1 MLSVPHLIIIFL
13 VALVVFGP
21 EKLPELAR
29 NFGKVMAEF
38 RRATGDL
45 RSTFEE
51 HMRDLEREAGEHRIG
66 TGQAQASPPFVATGG
81 SSASPP
87 DHVIASTPLSA
98 RMRSDV
104 AATAT
109 DEANPI
115 STASDNSGDS
125 VPSIGEASRKRL
137 AGAVTESVP
146 DPAVSLPSASI
157 RRAEQPAENDPK
169 SEIVTDGH
177 RSS

>member
-1 MLSVPHLIIIFL
+1 MFSVPHLIIIFL

-51 HMRDLEREAGEHRIG
+51 HMRDLEREADEHRIG
-66 TGQAQASPPFVATGG
+66 TGRPQASAPFTVSGG
-81 SSASPP
+81 SNNSPP

-98 RMRSDV
+98 RMQPGE
-104 AATAT
+104 AAAETGEPDT
-109 DEANPI
+109 LSIPD
-115 STASDNSGDS
+115 DNSGEP
-125 VPSIGEASRKRL
+125 VPSIDEASRRRL
-137 AGAVTESVP
+137 AGAATESVL
-146 DPAVSLPSASI
+146 DPAVSLAPGGANTTEHSAKSGT
-157 RRAEQPAENDPK
+157 K
-169 SEIVTDGH
+169 SEIVSDGH

>member
-51 HMRDLEREAGEHRIG
+51 HMRDLEREADDRRIG
-66 TGQAQASPPFVATGG
+66 PGHPQATEPFTVTGG
-81 SSASPP
+81 SSTAP

-98 RMRSDV
+98 RVRSDV
-104 AATAT
+104 SAAVA
-109 DEANPI
+109 DGE
-115 STASDNSGDS
+115 NSVSNLNGDS
-125 VPSIGEASRKRL
+125 GEPPPSIGEASRKRL
-137 AGAVTESVP
+137 AGATESVL
-146 DPAVSLPSASI
+146 DPAVSLAPASTVGT
-157 RRAEQPAENDPK
+157 EQPAENGTN
-169 SEIVTDGH
+169 SGIVTDGH